1 MWPVTGGMALDVV
14 ATRTEVDVEVEDIT
28 SLEAEVVEE
37 EEEVVMEGL
46 EAPVETLVGE
56 VVSSARDREGTTAAT
71 GEVTLREALVEVC
84 PRVRGWTGWV
94 REEAMLLLSEV
105 GVGGKIKVE
114 DRISK

>member
-1 MWPVTGGMALDVV
+1 MDVV
-14 ATRTEVDVEVEDIT
+14 ATRIEVDVEVEDIT
-28 SLEAEVVEE
+28 SLEVEVAEVVAA
-37 EEEVVMEGL
+37 MEGL
-46 EAPVETLVGE
+46 EAPGETLVGE

-71 GEVTLREALVEVC
+71 GEDTLREDLVEEC
-84 PRVRGWTGWV
+84 LLVRGWTGWV

>member
-28 SLEAEVVEE
+28 SLEAEVVE

-94 REEAMLLLSEV
+94 REEAMPLLSEV

-114 DRISK
+114 DRIFK